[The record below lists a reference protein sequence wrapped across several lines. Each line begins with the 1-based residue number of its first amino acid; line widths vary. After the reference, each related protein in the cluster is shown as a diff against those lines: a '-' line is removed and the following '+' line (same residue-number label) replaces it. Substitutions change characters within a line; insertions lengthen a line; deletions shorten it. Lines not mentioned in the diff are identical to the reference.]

1 MKQLL
6 ITIAAVLLVGC
17 GESQQSASVDETK
30 PVDPFTE
37 VPAKPPSTVKSQPV
51 KTVTEAKAPDISII
65 KAVTMGNVEA
75 VKQHLAA
82 GTDVNEQNEL
92 GEAALHFLAH
102 MDRKEITELL
112 IASGANV
119 NVKDNYGTTP
129 LHIAAFMDLE
139 FAALLIT
146 KKAAVNVI
154 NDAGNTALDWA
165 IRHNSIETVNL
176 LRKHGGKTG
185 AELRA
190 AAN

>member
-1 MKQLL
+1 M
-6 ITIAAVLLVGC
+6 
-17 GESQQSASVDETK
+17 
-30 PVDPFTE
+30 
-37 VPAKPPSTVKSQPV
+37 
-51 KTVTEAKAPDISII
+51 
-65 KAVTMGNVEA
+65 
-75 VKQHLAA
+75 
-82 GTDVNEQNEL
+82 NEQNEL

-139 FAALLIT
+139 FAELLIT
-146 KKAAVNVI
+146 KKAAVNII

-185 AELRA
+185 EELKA
-190 AAN
+190 AGN

>member
-1 MKQLL
+1 MRKLL
-6 ITIAAVLLVGC
+6 ITIAAVVLTGC
-17 GESQQSASVDETK
+17 IGVSKTELFKDEKGNPIILPFESVTESASK
-30 PVDPFTE
+30 PESPT
-37 VPAKPPSTVKSQPV
+37 
-51 KTVTEAKAPDISII
+51 AKAPDISII

-139 FAALLIT
+139 FAELLIT
-146 KKAAVNVI
+146 KKAAVNII

-185 AELRA
+185 EELKA
-190 AAN
+190 AGN